1 MHSTTPSWNSK
12 SSLPRHPFTG
22 QPANN
27 HRARLPI
34 ALVSS
39 SQHSLFILLLVPSLP
54 LILWAIC
61 LIIFTSRSLLGQFY
75 CLSFSVLSTFPL
87 LCCHEPSHPYSISC
101 SPCLPPHPLLYFP
114 VLHPSP
120 IVSVNNHIA
129 TQSCHFRVRPPL
141 RSLAP
146 SLSLAFLLSL
156 RV

>member
-1 MHSTTPSWNSK
+1 MHSTMPLWNSE

-22 QPANN
+22 QPANY
-27 HRARLPI
+27 HRARLAI

-54 LILWAIC
+54 LILRAIC

-75 CLSFSVLSTFPL
+75 CLSSSVLSTFPL

-114 VLHPSP
+114 VLHPSL
-120 IVSVNNHIA
+120 IVSVDNHIA
-129 TQSCHFRVRPPL
+129 TQSCLFRIRPPL
-141 RSLAP
+141 RSL
-146 SLSLAFLLSL
+146 SLPLAFLLSL